1 VEQLDFLQD
10 LGSLLLEH
18 VVFAGKLFN
27 PLLDFIKLIS
37 QLTDLACGNPQ
48 FLLGLPVLVGQS
60 LVFAVEP
67 ANLVGVGSVV
77 LAQLAVQVLNLL
89 EDLGAFLLEDV
100 VLSGELVDSLFDFV
114 EFVGEFS
121 DLACGNSKFLLSLP
135 VLICQGLVLTV
146 KSPNLVSIVAIVL
159 SKSTV

>member
-1 VEQLDFLQD
+1 MEQLDFLQD
-10 LGSLLLEH
+10 LGSFLLED
-18 VVFAGKLFN
+18 VILPGELVNSLF
-27 PLLDFIKLIS
+27 DFVELVG
-37 QLTDLACGNPQ
+37 QLANLTCGNPQ

-100 VLSGELVDSLFDFV
+100 VFPCELVNSLLDLV
-114 EFVGEFS
+114 ELVG
-121 DLACGNSKFLLSLP
+121 
-135 VLICQGLVLTV
+135 
-146 KSPNLVSIVAIVL
+146 
-159 SKSTV
+159 